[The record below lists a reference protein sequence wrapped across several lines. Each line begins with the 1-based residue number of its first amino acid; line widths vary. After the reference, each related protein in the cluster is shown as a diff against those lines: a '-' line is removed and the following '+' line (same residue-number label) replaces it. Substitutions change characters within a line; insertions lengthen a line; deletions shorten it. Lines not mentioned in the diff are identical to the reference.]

1 LRPGFL
7 LSALLLAGP
16 ALAQDAKISLLSKQ
30 LSSAS
35 DPRTRAQAAL
45 LLGKLNSAKAV
56 PSLCK
61 GMQDNEAIVRSAVAG
76 ALGELKFPESI
87 ECLKAAKSDGDPTVR
102 AAVLRSLEVL
112 SPKPQGLVVAVE
124 AVKDKVGSL
133 STDILQ
139 LTENLIREKLASM
152 GATIAP
158 ALDAKAA
165 AAAKNAPTGWQLQPA
180 LSSNGGT
187 GLKLEIL
194 ILSYPDL
201 ALRCQVKVGAKGG
214 KPEAQLKALVPKAV
228 SDGASE
234 CEWKQ
239 Q

>member
-1 LRPGFL
+1 LRPGL
-7 LSALLLAGP
+7 LLCALLLAGP
-16 ALAQDAKISLLSKQ
+16 ALAQDAKIALLSKQ

-35 DPRTRAQAAL
+35 DPRTRSQAAL
-45 LLGKLNSAKAV
+45 LLGKLNNVKAV
-56 PSLCK
+56 TALCK
-61 GMQDNEAIVRSAVAG
+61 ALGDNEAIVRSAVAG
-76 ALGELKFPESI
+76 ALGELKYPESI
-87 ECLKAAKSDGDPTVR
+87 DCLKGAKNDGDSTVR

-112 SPKPQGLVVAVE
+112 SPKPAGLVVAVE
-124 AVKDKVGSL
+124 AVNDKVGSL
-133 STDILQ
+133 SSDVLQ
-139 LTENLIREKLASM
+139 LTESLIKEKLASM
-152 GATIAP
+152 GATLAP
-158 ALDAKAA
+158 ALDPKAA
-165 AAAKNAPTGWQLQPA
+165 AAAKNAPAGWQLRPT

-194 ILSYPDL
+194 IMSYPDL

-239 Q
+239 